1 MLCRVLETTP
11 CHSSRESVF
20 HSYLQAH
27 SSEIPSLK
35 YLTIAHL
42 PVYPQTLCAQLKHSR
57 SRITQREC
65 QLCGSLC
72 QSSCQTQP
80 QWGKRISSNKQSST
94 TNTERWKI
102 KTRMM

>member
-1 MLCRVLETTP
+1 MKKLRKIIRSDHLATDPWISKFLSSMSCSAECWKQLPATP
-11 CHSSRESVF
+11 VR
-20 HSYLQAH
+20 
-27 SSEIPSLK
+27 
-35 YLTIAHL
+35 
-42 PVYPQTLCAQLKHSR
+42 AQLKDSH

-65 QLCGSLC
+65 QLCESLC

-80 QWGKRISSNKQSST
+80 QWGKRISSNKPSST